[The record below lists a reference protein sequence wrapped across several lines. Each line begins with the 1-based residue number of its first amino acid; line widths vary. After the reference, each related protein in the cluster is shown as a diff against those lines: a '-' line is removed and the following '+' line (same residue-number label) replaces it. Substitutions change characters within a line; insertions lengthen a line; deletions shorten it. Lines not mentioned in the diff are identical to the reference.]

1 MGAKRSTAVDRR
13 RCGGSRAAFVF
24 VAVLGLLFAGC
35 GRSGHVAAADSE
47 KVADAEVV
55 NDLLARELTA
65 VEAYAKGT
73 ALLRGPSLALARQLR
88 GQDQAYVDALTKSL
102 RGLGGKTDAEAGE
115 LEPPGPRSRAEALS
129 LAYEEEN
136 AALAGSLDAASR
148 LQTSAA
154 RALAA
159 ALSAGHAQHLVLLR
173 QALGVGPMAS
183 APEPFE
189 PGDLPPPATGGK
201 GSPEATEGPGRAERP
216 SEKG

>member
-1 MGAKRSTAVDRR
+1 M
-13 RCGGSRAAFVF
+13 
-24 VAVLGLLFAGC
+24 
-35 GRSGHVAAADSE
+35 AAADSE
-47 KVADAEVV
+47 KAADAEVI

-65 VEAYAKGT
+65 VEAYTQGM
-73 ALLRGPSLALARQLR
+73 ALLRGPSLALARRLR
-88 GQDQAYVDALTKSL
+88 GQDQAYIDALTKSI

-136 AALAGSLDAASR
+136 AALAGALDAAPR

-173 QALGVGPMAS
+173 QALGSGPMAS
-183 APEPFE
+183 VPEPFE
-189 PGDLPPPATGGK
+189 PGDLPPPAAG
-201 GSPEATEGPGRAERP
+201 
-216 SEKG
+216 EKGPPDAAEGAD

>member
-1 MGAKRSTAVDRR
+1 MGEKRGTAFSERR
-13 RCGGSRAAFVF
+13 RGGSRAAFVF
-24 VAVLGLLFAGC
+24 VAVLGLLVTGC

-47 KVADAEVV
+47 KAADVEVI

-65 VEAYAKGT
+65 VEAYAQGT

-88 GQDQAYVDALTKSL
+88 GQDQAYIDALTKSL
-102 RGLGGKTDAEAGE
+102 RGLGGETDAEAGE
-115 LEPPGPRSRAEALS
+115 LDPPSPRSRAEVLS

-136 AALAGSLDAASR
+136 AALADSLDAAPR

-173 QALGVGPMAS
+173 QALGAGPMAS

-189 PGDLPPPATGGK
+189 PGDLPPPATGK
-201 GSPEATEGPGRAERP
+201 AGSPEGPEDADETERP
-216 SEKG
+216 GEGG